1 MVENGTLAA
10 SAEQTLANQATVDAA
25 EKYGSDNVQ
34 IFRDAAH
41 IRQRPGMYIGNVA
54 ASGLH
59 HLVYELVYNSVDEA
73 LAGHC
78 HNIHVK
84 INVDYSLSVDDDGR
98 GIPVD
103 EHPEAKRPTL
113 EVVMTTVGAG
123 AKFDKNTYKVS
134 AGLHGI
140 GAKAVTALS
149 EWVEAQV
156 WRNGRAYAQEYERGK
171 AITEVEERGLA
182 KRTGTRITFK
192 PDREIFHDVTF
203 DYDTLEARLRE
214 LAFLNKGLAIK
225 LTDER
230 TNKEELFKYDGG
242 IAEFVKYLNRSEEDL
257 HKPIYIEKTMDDVRV
272 EVAMQYTTSDDERVR
287 CYANNAYN
295 SVGGTHLSGFR
306 AALTRTLNT
315 YGTKENLFKNDLTP
329 IGEDFREGLT
339 AIISVQVP
347 EPQLEAQTKIRLNNP
362 EVEGI
367 VASVV
372 NELLGKY
379 LEENPKEAN
388 KIMKKV
394 ILAAEAREAAA
405 KAKKALKDRKS
416 ILNSGGLPGKLMD
429 CTTRDRDESE
439 LFLVEGQSAGGSA
452 ESGRDRM
459 YQAILPLRGKVL
471 NVEKARVDK
480 LLSNDEICCLIS
492 AVGVDIGNSDD
503 LSKLRYGKVV
513 ILTDADVDGQHIRT
527 LLLTFFYR
535 QMQKLVEDGRIFVAR
550 PPLYKVTQKKS
561 IRYVQTVE
569 EMSSELMTRGLQGTH
584 LRVLGSDD
592 APHPAGEKKEESA
605 GVQWEGER
613 LARLVQV
620 LGELE
625 ESLQILERRGLS
637 VATFFKRAG
646 AGRLPVYRVLL
657 GGREHWFATSAEV
670 DTFRRQEQQRL
681 GRDLVV
687 GDESPEPGGGNSQV
701 NGHSETFFVQEF
713 HEVRGINRGLERLR
727 EFGLDAACLVEAAR
741 IAGREPP
748 PRFVLEN
755 GDLRRVLPHLRE
767 LVPEVRRLGER
778 GLTITRFKGLGE
790 MDGEELWETTLDPEK
805 RMLMQVHLDDAFK
818 ADEMFRIL
826 MGEKVEPR
834 REFIQK
840 HALEVKDIDYHGA

>member
-1 MVENGTLAA
+1 MSTDPIVVADVEETTADQARQEAA
-10 SAEQTLANQATVDAA
+10 DQ
-25 EKYGSDNVQ
+25 YGSDNVQ

-54 ASGLH
+54 SSGLH

-78 HNIHVK
+78 RAIHVK
-84 INVDYSLSVDDDGR
+84 INVDGSLSVSDDGR

-123 AKFDKNTYKVS
+123 AKFDHNTYKVS

-149 EWVEAQV
+149 EWVEAEV
-156 WRNGRAYAQEYERGK
+156 RRHGRVYVQEYERGK
-171 AITEVEERGLA
+171 PITEVKEIGA
-182 KRTGTRITFK
+182 AGNKTGTRIKFK
-192 PDREIFHDVTF
+192 PDPEVFHDVTF

-230 TNKEELFKYDGG
+230 TGKEETFKYDGG
-242 IAEFVKYLNRSEEDL
+242 IAEFVQYLNRAEEVL
-257 HKPIYIEKTMDDVRV
+257 HKPIYIEKTLDGVRV
-272 EVAMQYTTSDDERVR
+272 EVALQYAASEEERVR

-295 SVGGTHLSGFR
+295 SVGGTHLIGFR
-306 AALTRTLNT
+306 SALTRTLNA
-315 YGTKENLFKNDLTP
+315 YGNKENLFKNDLAP

-339 AIISVQVP
+339 AIVSVQVP

-372 NELLGKY
+372 NEQLATY
-379 LEENPKEAN
+379 LEENPKDSQ
-388 KIMKKV
+388 KIMRKV

-416 ILNSGGLPGKLMD
+416 ILSGGGLPGKLMD
-429 CTTRDRDESE
+429 CTSRDRDESE

-452 ESGRDRM
+452 ESGRDRR

-471 NVEKARVDK
+471 NVEKARAEKV
-480 LLSNDEICCLIS
+480 LGNEEICNLIS
-492 AVGVDIGNSDD
+492 AVGIDIGNTEDVD
-503 LSKLRYGKVV
+503 KLRYGKVV

-535 QMQKLVEDGRIFVAR
+535 QMQKLIASGRIFVAR
-550 PPLYKVTQKKS
+550 PPLYKVTHRKNV
-561 IRYVQTVE
+561 RYVQTPE
-569 EMSSELMTRGLQGTH
+569 EMNHELMERGLNGTR
-584 LRVLGSDD
+584 LRVEAQA
-592 APHPAGEKKEESA
+592 APLARA
-605 GVQWEGER
+605 AAVVEGER
-613 LARLVQV
+613 LGRLVQL

-625 ESLQILERRGLS
+625 DMLVILERRGLNLTS
-637 VATFFKRAG
+637 FLGRTG
-646 AGRLPVYRVLL
+646 ALPTYRVLV
-657 GGREHWFATSAEV
+657 GGREHWFATIAEV
-670 DTFRRQEQQRL
+670 GAFRQAEQERL
-681 GRDLVV
+681 GRELVV
-687 GDESPEPGGGNSQV
+687 ADESPGHTGGNGQA
-701 NGHSETFFVQEF
+701 NGHGETIAVQEL
-713 HEVRGINRGLERLR
+713 HEVRTLNRGLERLR
-727 EFGLDAACLVEAAR
+727 EFGLGAADLIPAPRV
-741 IAGREPP
+741 AGREPP
-748 PRFVLEN
+748 ARFVLEN
-755 GDLRRVLPHLRE
+755 GDHSRVLPHLRE
-767 LVPEVRRLGER
+767 LVGEVRKLGER

-790 MDGEELWETTLDPEK
+790 MDGEELWETTLDPAK
-805 RMLMQVHLDDAFK
+805 RTLRQVQMDDAFK
-818 ADEMFRIL
+818 ADEMFRVL

>member
-1 MVENGTLAA
+1 MIVEDL
-10 SAEQTLANQATVDAA
+10 TLANQATVEAA
-25 EKYGSDNVQ
+25 DKYGSDNVQ
-34 IFRDAAH
+34 IFRDAEH

-78 HNIHVK
+78 HSIHVK
-84 INVDYSLSVDDDGR
+84 INVDSSLSVDDDGR
-98 GIPVD
+98 GIPVE
-103 EHPEAKRPTL
+103 EHPEAKRSTL

-156 WRNGRAYAQEYERGK
+156 WRGGRVYAQEYERGK
-171 AITEVEERGLA
+171 PITEVKEMGLA

-225 LTDER
+225 LTDQR
-230 TNKEELFKYDGG
+230 TNKEDLFRYDGG
-242 IAEFVKYLNRSEEDL
+242 IAEFVEYLNRSEEVL
-257 HKPIYIEKTMDDVRV
+257 HKPIYIEKTLDDVRV
-272 EVAMQYTTSDDERVR
+272 EVAIQYNNSEDERVR

-306 AALTRTLNT
+306 AALTRTLNA
-315 YGTKENLFKNDLTP
+315 YGSKENLFKNDLTP

-339 AIISVQVP
+339 AIVSVQVP

-367 VASVV
+367 VASIV
-372 NELLGKY
+372 NEQMSKY

-388 KIMKKV
+388 RIMKKV

-492 AVGVDIGNSDD
+492 AVGVDIGNSEDV
-503 LSKLRYGKVV
+503 SRLRYGKVV

-535 QMQKLVEDGRIFVAR
+535 QMRKLVEDGRIFVAR

-561 IRYVQTVE
+561 VRYVQTAE
-569 EMSSELMTRGLQGTH
+569 EMSSELMNRGLQGTR
-584 LRVLGSDD
+584 LSILKKTEDTAGDKKG
-592 APHPAGEKKEESA
+592 API
-605 GVQWEGER
+605 QWEGEP
-613 LARLVQV
+613 LARLVGI
-620 LGELE
+620 LGEME
-625 ESLQILERRGLS
+625 DSLQILERRGLS
-637 VATFFKRAG
+637 IATFLNRAG
-646 AGRLPVYRVLL
+646 AGGLPVYRVLL
-657 GGREHWFATSAEV
+657 GGREQWFTTSAEA
-670 DTFRRQEQQRL
+670 DAFLRQEQQRL

-687 GDESPEPGGGNSQV
+687 ADESAEHGGGNGQT
-701 NGHSETFFVQEF
+701 NGHGETFLRQEF

-727 EFGLDAACLVEAAR
+727 EFGLDASCLVEAPR
-741 IAGREPP
+741 VAGREPP
-748 PRFVLEN
+748 PRFILEN
-755 GDLRRVLPHLRE
+755 GDLHRVLPHLRE
-767 LVPEVRRLGER
+767 LVSEIRRLGER
-778 GLTITRFKGLGE
+778 GLTVTRFKGLGE

-834 REFIQK
+834 RDFIQK